1 MEDKRYDSEFKIDY
15 QTESKK
21 AELHTGKDTHA
32 NISLIDDEVLI
43 EDGKGD
49 SVTIGLDEASMFH
62 QALIF
67 LVEMEKGDHKDL
79 KSMEYSDI
87 ESS

>member
-1 MEDKRYDSEFKIDY
+1 MADKRYDSEFKIDY

-21 AELHTGKDTHA
+21 AELHTGKDTHV

-49 SVTIGLDEASMFH
+49 SLTIALDEASMFH
-62 QALIF
+62 QALIV
-67 LVEMEKGDHKDL
+67 LIKAEKGEL
-79 KSMEYSDI
+79 V
-87 ESS
+87 

>member
-1 MEDKRYDSEFKIDY
+1 MADKRYDSEFKIDY

-49 SVTIGLDEASMFH
+49 NLTIGLDEASMFH
-62 QALIF
+62 QALTVLIK
-67 LVEMEKGDHKDL
+67 VERGEL
-79 KSMEYSDI
+79 QVEN
-87 ESS
+87 

>member
-1 MEDKRYDSEFKIDY
+1 MADKRYDSEFKIDY

-62 QALIF
+62 QAIMFLIQM
-67 LVEMEKGDHKDL
+67 VEEDSKGIQ
-79 KSMEYSDI
+79 YSDTAN
-87 ESS
+87 S